1 MKIKKAVVTGG
12 SSGIGLAI
20 CENLLKTGAEVYSFS
35 RNPEK
40 IQPKENLHLLKLD
53 LSNLNA
59 VCDFGTNFIKKYGV
73 PDLLINNA
81 GYGAFYEWKEF
92 PQKEIE
98 SQINVLFTAPTLLCK
113 SFAPLM
119 ATNEKGVIVNITSL
133 ATLYPLPFMPLY
145 NAGKSALSSFSQ
157 SMMLEYRDY
166 PRWIDFRLGDICTG
180 FNESAP
186 KQKPE
191 LQSEI
196 MKNAWLQI
204 EKQLKESP
212 SANFAAKQIITSII
226 EERSCTK
233 YGGGFFQAFLAPF
246 LYRFLQPELLLKI
259 LKYRYR

>member
-1 MKIKKAVVTGG
+1 MKITKAIVTGG

-20 CENLLKTGAEVYSFS
+20 CENLLKAGVEVYSIS

-40 IQPKENLHLLKLD
+40 VQPKENLHLLKLD
-53 LSNLNA
+53 LSDLDA
-59 VCDFGTNFIKKYGV
+59 VCNFATNFIKKYGM

-92 PQKEIE
+92 PQNEIE

-113 SFAPLM
+113 SFAPIM
-119 ATNEKGVIVNITSL
+119 ASRDTGVIVNITSL

-145 NAGKSALSSFSQ
+145 NAGKSALSSFTQ
-157 SMMLEYRDY
+157 SMMLEYCDY

-180 FNESAP
+180 FNQSVP
-186 KQKPE
+186 KQSSDLQPE
-191 LQSEI
+191 V

-212 SANFAAKQIITSII
+212 SPNSAAKQIIKYIN
-226 EERSCTK
+226 EDRSCTK

-246 LYRFLQPELLLKI
+246 FYRFLPPELLLRI
-259 LKYRYR
+259 LRYRYK